1 MSAGS
6 WPVEVGWAYVEGVA
20 DAYLIRPAEQWS
32 ITVWDVNAGR
42 CTACQSNSSTGK
54 DYNRSDVCD
63 HLCAA
68 LEGFEVYSDAPDWD
82 EYWMMRLFDAAGR
95 KVAIKLFDFAK
106 LMPRMQPSE
115 KEKLLLK
122 AELRGAR
129 RHRAA
134 DDALYLQTLYRL
146 THAAG

>member
-6 WPVEVGWAYVEGVA
+6 WPVEVGWAYVEGEA

-32 ITVWDVNAGR
+32 VTVWDENAEALHGLSIDR
-42 CTACQSNSSTGK
+42 L
-54 DYNRSDVCD
+54 NREGLQPGDVCD

-95 KVAIKLFDFAK
+95 KGALKLFDFAL

-115 KEKLLLK
+115 KEKLLSR
-122 AELRGAR
+122 AELSGAR

-134 DDALYLQTLYRL
+134 DDALYLQSLYRL
-146 THAAG
+146 THPAG